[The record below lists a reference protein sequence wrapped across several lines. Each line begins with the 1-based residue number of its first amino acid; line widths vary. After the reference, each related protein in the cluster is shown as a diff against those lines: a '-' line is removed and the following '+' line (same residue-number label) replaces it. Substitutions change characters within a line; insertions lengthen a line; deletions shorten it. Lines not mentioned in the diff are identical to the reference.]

1 MCSYNRVNGEFAC
14 EDSYLLTDVL
24 KKDFNFKGFLLSDW
38 GCSISSP
45 AWEALTVECV
55 PPQATHPRICRC
67 NKRSRSRK
75 RRIG

>member
-24 KKDFNFKGFLLSDW
+24 KKDFNFKGLRCLRFV
-38 GCSISSP
+38 
-45 AWEALTVECV
+45 EAHCGELRSLCK
-55 PPQATHPRICRC
+55 ATHPRICRC